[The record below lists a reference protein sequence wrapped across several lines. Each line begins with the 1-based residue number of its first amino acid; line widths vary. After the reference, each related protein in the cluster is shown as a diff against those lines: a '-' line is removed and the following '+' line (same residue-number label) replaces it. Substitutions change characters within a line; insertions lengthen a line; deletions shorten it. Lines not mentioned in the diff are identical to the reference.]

1 MKIYEHQ
8 GILMNQAVKNS
19 RKNVS
24 EKNDFQSVMDRIT
37 SSSAGKQNNIQ
48 SNIEMP
54 YVNNPGIVINGDT
67 LSGKEAALNNL
78 KDTLDLVDFYAE
90 KLADQSM
97 STDSLSPL
105 VEQLEERLGALKEM
119 GSSDQTD
126 ERLKIIISDA
136 ATTMG
141 VEIERF
147 KRGDYL

>member
-8 GILMNQAVKNS
+8 GILLNQTCKNS

-24 EKNDFQSVMDRIT
+24 EKSDFQAVMEQIT
-37 SSSAGKQNNIQ
+37 SSSSSKQNNIP

-54 YVNNPGIVINGDT
+54 YVNNNVIVIKEDT
-67 LSGKEAALNNL
+67 LNSNEVALNNL

-90 KLADQSM
+90 KLADQSL
-97 STDSLSPL
+97 STDSISTL
-105 VEQLEERLGALKEM
+105 VEQLEERLGMLKKM
-119 GSSDQTD
+119 GSSDQMD
-126 ERLKIIISDA
+126 ERLKNIISEA

-147 KRGDYL
+147 KRGDYI